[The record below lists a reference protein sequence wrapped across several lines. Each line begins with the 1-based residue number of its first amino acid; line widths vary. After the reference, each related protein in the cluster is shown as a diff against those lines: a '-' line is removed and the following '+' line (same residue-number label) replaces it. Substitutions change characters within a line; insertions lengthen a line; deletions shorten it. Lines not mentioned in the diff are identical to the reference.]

1 MAKFQV
7 NKSIQEIN
15 EKIKSGQAVVVTAEE
30 MIDIV
35 KKTPTDWRS
44 RSSPVP
50 IVLGLLVSA
59 KPFRGVPLK
68 RNGGHALFQ
77 GTTQ

>member
-1 MAKFQV
+1 MPSFQV

-35 KKTPTDWRS
+35 KKKGE
-44 RSSPVP
+44 VK
-50 IVLGLLVSA
+50 A
-59 KPFRGVPLK
+59 
-68 RNGGHALFQ
+68 A
-77 GTTQ
+77 

>member
-1 MAKFQV
+1 MTSFQV

-35 KKTPTDWRS
+35 KKKGEVKAAQQVDVVTTGTFAPMC
-44 RSSPVP
+44 SS
-50 IVLGLLVSA
+50 
-59 KPFRGVPLK
+59 
-68 RNGGHALFQ
+68 
-77 GTTQ
+77 